1 MTFNELIDKAHSAAR
16 ANGWWDEERNT
27 SELLMLIVSEC
38 GEALEAHRKGKVTTT
53 APLQPI
59 GVPVS
64 REQATWRQCVEHKD
78 YEVSDLGE
86 VRSMDMWVDNGNGG
100 HAKNGRVLRPGI
112 GGTGYRT
119 VSLRGKTYK
128 VARLVAS
135 AFVDRPA
142 GSSVINHID
151 GNKLNDIAWNLE
163 WVTQAENNDHAFRN
177 GLRNMQKTFNLEDR
191 AAVLTDLN
199 TMRLVDVADK
209 WGVSPSAIKGIKKNY
224 GDLFSYFEYELAD
237 IVIRIADLLG
247 HTGAPKNIEIDPIQV
262 PKNVGQS
269 LLGVSSCFSVSNSNH
284 RQVEVSY
291 TMEWRRAVG
300 LVFGIAQRHSI
311 DLWRHIEL
319 KLAYNATR
327 GRKHG
332 KAY

>member
-1 MTFNELIDKAHSAAR
+1 MNQYQSNKDMTINELITTAHEDAKKA
-16 ANGWWDEERNT
+16 GWWDEDRNT
-27 SELLMLIVSEC
+27 GELLMLIVSEC
-38 GEALEAHRKGKVTTT
+38 GEALEAHRSGKVMAIT
-53 APLQPI
+53 PLQPTSI
-59 GVPVS
+59 TMS
-64 REQATWRQCVEHKD
+64 REQATWKQCVEHED
-78 YEVSDLGE
+78 YEVSELGE
-86 VRSMDMWVDNGNGG
+86 ARSKDMWVDNGNGG
-100 HAKNGRVLRPGI
+100 HTKKGRVLRPGI

-135 AFVDRPA
+135 AFLDRPA
-142 GSSVINHID
+142 GTSVINHID

-177 GLRNMQKTFNLEDR
+177 GLRNMQKVFGWDER

-199 TMRLVDVADK
+199 TMRLVEVADK
-209 WGVSPSAIKGIKKNY
+209 WNVSPSAIKGIKKNY

-247 HTGAPKNIEIDPIQV
+247 DIEYVCDHEPNDMIRDG
-262 PKNVGQS
+262 NVGEA
-269 LLGVSSCFSVSNSNH
+269 LLVVTRMVCKNH
-284 RQVEVSY
+284 PKWLCGAMLE
-291 TMEWRRAVG
+291 
-300 LVFGIAQRHSI
+300 VFGIAKAHNI

-319 KLAYNATR
+319 KLAYNRTR
-327 GRKHG
+327 PRKHG